1 MVIIYV
7 LIDPTTK
14 EVRYVGATSRTLNQR
29 LSAHLTDAR
38 KNRGTYKVNWINSL
52 LANNLNSFLNCLIKF
67 IAQYYLIIIGLY
79 FLNIA

>member
-1 MVIIYV
+1 MFKENNA
-7 LIDPTTK
+7 LI
-14 EVRYVGATSRTLNQR
+14 
-29 LSAHLTDAR
+29 
-38 KNRGTYKVNWINSL
+38 L